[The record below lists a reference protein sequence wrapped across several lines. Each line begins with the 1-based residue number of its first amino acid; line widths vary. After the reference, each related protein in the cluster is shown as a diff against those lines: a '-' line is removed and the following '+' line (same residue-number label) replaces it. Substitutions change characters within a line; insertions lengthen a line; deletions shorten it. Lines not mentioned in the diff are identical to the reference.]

1 MVLPDDCGHTA
12 SARAELTHCDGE
24 YTMELTERVDSAID
38 AALVSRI
45 VGCVVLVRQNGREV
59 YARAA
64 GLADREAGRAMA
76 RDAIFRLASVTKPI
90 VTTAVLRMIDRGLL
104 RLDDPVTKFLP
115 WFTPRAP
122 DQSVPTVLIRHL
134 LTHTSGIT
142 YDVPATISAGLSGI
156 ATISLEENL
165 RRLANVPLAF
175 APGSGWAYGKSIDVL
190 GGAIAE
196 INGSSLEAAVEKYV
210 GGPLGMKD
218 THFFVT
224 DPERLAVPYADGSP
238 PKRMGEPEG
247 VVDESGGI
255 TVFSPGRI
263 FNADAP
269 QSGGAGMAG
278 TADDVMSLLDSYNG
292 SKPLLKPETIAQ
304 ALSNQIGSVPRR
316 PIDAGRRFSLIGAV
330 VDDPIAARTPCPAG
344 TVEWGGAWGNNWI
357 VDPVNRL
364 TIVICTNVAF
374 EGCNGP
380 FTEEVRD
387 AAYG

>member
-1 MVLPDDCGHTA
+1 MRLV
-12 SARAELTHCDGE
+12 
-24 YTMELTERVDSAID
+24 ERVDAAID

-45 VGCVVLVRQNGREV
+45 VGCVVLVRQNGKEI

-64 GLADREAGRAMA
+64 GLAAREEGRAME

-90 VTTAVLRMIDRGLL
+90 VATAVLRMVDLGLFS
-104 RLDDPVTKFLP
+104 LDDPVTRFLP
-115 WFTPRAP
+115 WFTPSAP
-122 DQSVPTVLIRHL
+122 DGTVPPILIRHL

-142 YDVPATISAGLSGI
+142 YDVPADVSAGLAGGP
-156 ATISLEENL
+156 AISIEQNL
-165 RRLANVPLAF
+165 RRLAKAPLAF
-175 APGSGWAYGKSIDVL
+175 EPGTGWAYGMGIDVL
-190 GGAIAE
+190 GGTIAAV
-196 INGSSLEAAVEKYV
+196 NGSSLEAAAAKYA

-224 DPERLAVPYADGSP
+224 DPARLAVAYADGNP

-247 VVDESGGI
+247 VADESGGV
-255 TVFSPGRI
+255 TVFSPERI
-263 FNADAP
+263 FNRESP

-278 TADDVMSLLDSYNG
+278 TADDVMRMLDSYNG
-292 SKPLLKPETIAQ
+292 SEPFLTPDTIAQ
-304 ALSNQIGSVPRR
+304 ALSNQIGAIPRR
-316 PIDAGRRFSLIGAV
+316 EIDAGKRFGLIGAV
-330 VDDPIAARTPCPAG
+330 VDDPVAARTPCPAG

-387 AAYG
+387 AVYG

>member
-1 MVLPDDCGHTA
+1 M
-12 SARAELTHCDGE
+12 S
-24 YTMELTERVDSAID
+24 LTERVDAAID
-38 AALVSRI
+38 AALATRI
-45 VGCVVLVRQNGREV
+45 VGCVVLVRRAGIEV

-64 GLADREAGRAMA
+64 GFADREAGRVMQ

-90 VTTAVLRMIDRGLL
+90 VATAVLRMVDLGLL
-104 RLDDPVTKFLP
+104 GLDDPVTRFLP
-115 WFTPRAP
+115 WFTPPAP
-122 DQSVPTVLIRHL
+122 DGSVPPILIRHL

-142 YDVPATISAGLSGI
+142 YDVPSTISAGLSGPL
-156 ATISLEENL
+156 ISLEENL
-165 RRLANVPLAF
+165 RRLAKLPLAF
-175 APGSGWAYGKSIDVL
+175 HPGSRWAYGKSIDVL
-190 GGAIAE
+190 GGLIAE
-196 INGSSLEAAVEKYV
+196 INGSSLEATVQKYV
-210 GGPLGMKD
+210 CEPLGMDD

-255 TVFSPGRI
+255 TMFSPERI
-263 FNADAP
+263 FNAGAP

-278 TADDVMSLLDSYNG
+278 TADDVMKVLDSYIG
-292 SKPLLKPETIAQ
+292 SNPILKPATISQ
-304 ALSNQIGSVPRR
+304 ALANQIGSVPRR

-330 VDDPIAARTPCPAG
+330 VDDPIAAHTPCAAG

-364 TIVICTNVAF
+364 TILICTNVAF

-387 AAYG
+387 AVYG